1 MLRKK
6 WNGKLLQDLKIKAK
20 QKYFLD
26 RWFCYRKSRLV
37 RHYCLTIV
45 VFIKISR
52 FVWHYWL
59 VVVVVIKKVM
69 FWLTFFLASGCY
81 EKIKFVWHYCLRMK
95 FLRKWPSTL
104 WYLYYVQYLIVDLF
118 LHCFQASFT
127 LRNICV
133 DAKLGSFSNEL
144 EPSL

>member
-1 MLRKK
+1 
-6 WNGKLLQDLKIKAK
+6 
-20 QKYFLD
+20 
-26 RWFCYRKSRLV
+26 
-37 RHYCLTIV
+37 
-45 VFIKISR
+45 
-52 FVWHYWL
+52 
-59 VVVVVIKKVM
+59 
-69 FWLTFFLASGCY
+69 
-81 EKIKFVWHYCLRMK
+81 MK

-133 DAKLGSFSNEL
+133 DAKLGSFSNEV